1 MTGCLPEWCGRRQ
14 AGFWNIWR
22 CDLVSSTRTVTL
34 PAEICDLAEQR
45 FGARFNTLDEW
56 VTMILKQLLLE
67 DALKMDEK
75 EQHVL
80 EERLKALGYL

>member
-1 MTGCLPEWCGRRQ
+1 M
-14 AGFWNIWR
+14 
-22 CDLVSSTRTVTL
+22 SSTRTVIL

-45 FGARFNTLDEW
+45 FGARFNSLDEW
-56 VTMILKQLLLE
+56 LTMILKQLLLD
-67 DALKMDEK
+67 DALKMDAK